1 MKYNA
6 HIYCK
11 AWYFLYV
18 LMQSLKTSLAL
29 LTIIIT
35 FSTCRGVLF
44 YKQKLLNRLLI
55 THDPRLRTHC
65 ISSDPLTPPR
75 GRLTGVK
82 LGQEIH
88 REYDFH
94 SLHCVYQDRL
104 LTFSHIKLE
113 IYLEPTRRERYNG
126 VRVIQDRVIMESQCT
141 TVIL

>member
-35 FSTCRGVLF
+35 FSTYRGVLF

-82 LGQEIH
+82 LG
-88 REYDFH
+88 
-94 SLHCVYQDRL
+94 
-104 LTFSHIKLE
+104 
-113 IYLEPTRRERYNG
+113 
-126 VRVIQDRVIMESQCT
+126 
-141 TVIL
+141 